1 MSAEPTV
8 SASARPAWCAKTAL
22 RADRE
27 VAWDRVRQTQ
37 ANLRNRVGKSGR
49 AATKSRRS
57 LETSNYQRWY
67 RPNDG
72 RYLSPDPIGL
82 AGGEAGYSAYAGDN
96 PLVRSDRSGLM
107 RSDPD
112 RDDDT
117 EEERDTSFDLGRKDP
132 PGTHPT
138 GRSGFPAHQVTV
150 PALPFR
156 AAKGILILLQIL
168 SGGSMHCAETFRDV
182 QVSGSTVDDLCTR
195 LAQGHPGSLI
205 HEFDLLCQQ
214 QAEMQLGTDGYVI
227 GEWKQG
233 FTFPGAG
240 AHSIVPSCQELP
252 HFISEPAHYALV
264 CEGSRILCN

>member
-82 AGGEAGYSAYAGDN
+82 AGGEPGYSAYAGGNPLIYADPTGLARKNPDQPVCGVGQEDCDPN
-96 PLVRSDRSGLM
+96 PLV
-107 RSDPD
+107 PD
-112 RDDDT
+112 
-117 EEERDTSFDLGRKDP
+117 ESNEPPPPPPPQEERGFGGGRHIFGDR
-132 PGTHPT
+132 GIST
-138 GRSGFPAHQVTV
+138 GGGSAVGAKGYDASLRAEDCRELRAEGVSIRQLQMAGCPV
-150 PALPFR
+150 PVSSDMDAFCDAISLAEEHICR
-156 AAKGILILLQIL
+156 AARKACCWENLNKRNATCRHTEGLRIW
-168 SGGSMHCAETFRDV
+168 
-182 QVSGSTVDDLCTR
+182 
-195 LAQGHPGSLI
+195 P
-205 HEFDLLCQQ
+205 
-214 QAEMQLGTDGYVI
+214 
-227 GEWKQG
+227 
-233 FTFPGAG
+233 
-240 AHSIVPSCQELP
+240 P
-252 HFISEPAHYALV
+252 HVLYN
-264 CEGSRILCN
+264 CN